1 MACAT
6 RMRGS
11 ASAAASA
18 IRFSADGDFGLGMD
32 NVGGQQ
38 IRAKVESV
46 FTDYQTMKGSAT
58 LQLL

>member
-1 MACAT
+1 
-6 RMRGS
+6 MRGS